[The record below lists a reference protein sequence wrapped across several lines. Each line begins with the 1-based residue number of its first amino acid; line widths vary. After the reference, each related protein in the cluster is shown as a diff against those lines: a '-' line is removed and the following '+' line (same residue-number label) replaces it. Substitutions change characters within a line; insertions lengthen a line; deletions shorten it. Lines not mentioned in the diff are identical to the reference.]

1 MGHAASQTCPGEARH
16 ACEPQARQRSGQ
28 GSVVQTGMARARAF
42 SDTSGPLSRNRATVK
57 SRQVKSAKRNTHAE
71 YSRLPRKFDTP
82 LLITNLSSEK
92 VTEASQRCQRL

>member
-28 GSVVQTGMARARAF
+28 GSVVQTGMAERAPFLTRPDVCLEDERL
-42 SDTSGPLSRNRATVK
+42 SNQGKSSPRSGRLD
-57 SRQVKSAKRNTHAE
+57 AE

-82 LLITNLSSEK
+82 LLITNLFPS
-92 VTEASQRCQRL
+92 L

>member
-42 SDTSGPLSRNRATVK
+42 SDRTFAK
-57 SRQVKSAKRNTHAE
+57 SSDCQVKASQVREAE
-71 YSRLPRKFDTP
+71 YSRGILEIAKKIRHAPPHHQPF
-82 LLITNLSSEK
+82 SEK
-92 VTEASQRCQRL
+92 VTEASRL